1 MRRLFLLRSRMI
13 MSAGFKLRKFARYQ
27 INLLLERLKGK
38 DMTIEEIEN
47 LTYDKA
53 KEIAVEIMKI
63 KGHECIFA
71 ELGKHFGYSV
81 LVFKN
86 GHHVYFAND
95 YELHHDYMVE
105 EHGKEGLKE
114 FYIKEMKNMLYT
126 DAELLNEVQTYGEY
140 RKKVYFLRN
149 YWIMQYDHVSAC
161 YIGKEQKEKV
171 EKERKNF
178 PFYNHVS
185 FCYVADE
192 EIIKTSVKYLKH
204 LQNAYEKLK
213 ADDKTFREMIR
224 YELANHEACY
234 TWDYSGALESLGLI
248 YDELTETQKKIVKEE
263 LKKQIER
270 YDEE

>member
-1 MRRLFLLRSRMI
+1 
-13 MSAGFKLRKFARYQ
+13 
-27 INLLLERLKGK
+27 
-38 DMTIEEIEN
+38 MTIEEIEN
-47 LTYDKA
+47 LTYDEA
-53 KEIAVEIMKI
+53 KEIAIEVMEI

-86 GHHVYFAND
+86 EHHIYYAND
-95 YELHHDYMVE
+95 YELHHDCK

-114 FYIKEMKNMLYT
+114 LYINEMKNKLYT
-126 DAELLNEVQTYGEY
+126 DDELLKEAQTYREY
-140 RKKVYFLRN
+140 REKVYFLRN

-161 YIGKEQKEKV
+161 YIGKEQKEKI
-171 EKERKNF
+171 EKAKKNF

-192 EIIKTSVKYLKH
+192 KIIETQKKYFEH
-204 LQNAYEKLK
+204 LQSAYEKLK
-213 ADDKTFREMIR
+213 ANDETFREMIY

-270 YDEE
+270 YDGEE

>member
-13 MSAGFKLRKFARYQ
+13 LSASFKLRKFTRYQ

-140 RKKVYFLRN
+140 RKKSIFF
-149 YWIMQYDHVSAC
+149 A
-161 YIGKEQKEKV
+161 
-171 EKERKNF
+171 
-178 PFYNHVS
+178 
-185 FCYVADE
+185 
-192 EIIKTSVKYLKH
+192 
-204 LQNAYEKLK
+204 
-213 ADDKTFREMIR
+213 
-224 YELANHEACY
+224 
-234 TWDYSGALESLGLI
+234 
-248 YDELTETQKKIVKEE
+248 
-263 LKKQIER
+263 
-270 YDEE
+270 